1 MDLRLSDV
9 HPVGPQ
15 ASDSPQQSCSFQSN
29 CSGPP
34 GGFVSFFSPTL
45 SLFFSRSLSS
55 SVSTQAARVSR
66 CAEGKTQAARV
77 WCAESE
83 QSNPGCTGLVC
94 RKRAKQPRLHG
105 FGVQKAS
112 KATQAARVWCAES
125 EQSNPDCTGLVC
137 RKRAKQPRLHGFG
150 VQKASKATQAA
161 RVWCAESEQSNPGR
175 TGTVCGA

>member
-1 MDLRLSDV
+1 MFLSVYRPPPSRQNKLTNTMFLEQFSDLLESYVSCDRLFV
-9 HPVGPQ
+9 VG
-15 ASDSPQQSCSFQSN
+15 D
-29 CSGPP
+29 
-34 GGFVSFFSPTL
+34 PTL

-77 WCAESE
+77 WCADSE

-125 EQSNPDCTGLVC
+125 EQSNPGCTGLVC
-137 RKRAKQPRLHGFG
+137 RKRAKQPRPHGYCVRSVTRTSPLPHG
-150 VQKASKATQAA
+150 LQCVAGHGY
-161 RVWCAESEQSNPGR
+161 AEP
-175 TGTVCGA
+175 